1 MKSFII
7 VAGSQ
12 YYILESPRKQAHLS
26 EFRRHTDRRVAF
38 LSHSV
43 VVHASFS
50 FCHDTTI
57 SMHEK
62 TQQRRKRKRPNK
74 IKPAKHKQATSIL
87 EENKNNNNKNQN
99 LWQVG
104 TVDDSRSQQT
114 TKKLGMMSQTSERT
128 RRTRFAREAKRRTKD
143 AQYKNVMRPLKP
155 MGNSENNLN
164 DG

>member
-12 YYILESPRKQAHLS
+12 YYILEPPRKQAHLS
-26 EFRRHTDRRVAF
+26 QFRRHTDRCVAF

-50 FCHDTTI
+50 FFCHDTTI

-62 TQQRRKRKRPNK
+62 MQQRRKRKRPNK

-87 EENKNNNNKNQN
+87 EENNNNNKNQN
-99 LWQVG
+99 LRQVG

-114 TKKLGMMSQTSERT
+114 TKKLGITSQTS
-128 RRTRFAREAKRRTKD
+128 
-143 AQYKNVMRPLKP
+143 
-155 MGNSENNLN
+155 
-164 DG
+164 